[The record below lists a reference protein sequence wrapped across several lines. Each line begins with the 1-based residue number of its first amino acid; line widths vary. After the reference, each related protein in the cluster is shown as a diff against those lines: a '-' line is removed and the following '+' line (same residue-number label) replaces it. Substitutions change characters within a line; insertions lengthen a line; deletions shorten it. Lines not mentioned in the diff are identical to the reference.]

1 MTPRDS
7 TFVFVAD
14 LHVGHPFAVCPERWT
29 LCDGNEFR
37 PNPLQQIIRE
47 HWCASWERIAQQRK
61 QRRLVVV
68 LVGDAIDGVH
78 HNTVQLIT
86 SRIDTQE
93 AMACAVMREGLA
105 LAGWNARRDDLL
117 RVITGTAPAHE
128 GPGAASA
135 ERVARTLTGYCGD
148 SRQSLD
154 YWLCDVAGV
163 RFDVAHRPGSGPG
176 SRNWVRGNAFQAWL
190 RSLYLDALEAG
201 QHPPRYVIRA
211 HRHVYTERYVHNG
224 AGEIVTTGYIL
235 APWMGKS
242 EYVYAVSPEAVTSI
256 GALVI
261 DVDGDGATRSG
272 CWRIQLEQ
280 DTVEQL

>member
-14 LHVGHPFAVCPERWT
+14 LHVGHPFAVCPAEWT
-29 LCDGNEFR
+29 LHDGNAFR
-37 PNPLQQIIRE
+37 PNPLQVIIRE
-47 HWCASWERIAQQRK
+47 HWRATWQRIGVQRK
-61 QRRLVVV
+61 KRRLIVCV
-68 LVGDAIDGVH
+68 VGDAIEGLH
-78 HNTVQLIT
+78 HSTTQLIT
-86 SRIDTQE
+86 ARTDTQE
-93 AMACAVMREGLA
+93 AMAVAVLEEGLA
-105 LAGWNARRDDLL
+105 LAHFGRGSGDVL
-117 RVITGTAPAHE
+117 RYVTGTPAHD
-128 GPGAASA
+128 GQGAQSA
-135 ERVARTLTGYCGD
+135 ERITRFLTGYTGD
-148 SRQSLD
+148 VRQSCD
-154 YWLCDVAGV
+154 YWRASVHGV
-163 RFDVAHRPGSGPG
+163 LFDVAHRPGSGPG
-176 SRNWVRGNAFQAWL
+176 TRNWVRGNAFQGWL
-190 RSLYLDALEAG
+190 KSLYLDALELG
-201 QHPPRYVIRA
+201 QSPPRYVIRA